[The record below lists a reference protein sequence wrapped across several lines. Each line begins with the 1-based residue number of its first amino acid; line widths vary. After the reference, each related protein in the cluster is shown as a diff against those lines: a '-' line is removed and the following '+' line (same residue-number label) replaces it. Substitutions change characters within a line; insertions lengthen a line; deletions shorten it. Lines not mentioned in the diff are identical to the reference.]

1 MCVNMVQ
8 GIAELMERITE
19 KHISVYKAKFVK
31 SERKVK
37 LGFHLAL
44 SSSFKLF
51 FWIISQVQ
59 G

>member
-1 MCVNMVQ
+1 MIQ

-44 SSSFKLF
+44 TPVHSSYF
-51 FWIISQVQ
+51 FGIISQVQ